1 MKRQIM
7 KSKTCKLSSFND
19 DIPRNII
26 LTEVE
31 AFCDEGNIG
40 EKDRL
45 HLRLISEEIMDV
57 LPKLL
62 SFCDGELWLERTGD
76 MVEVHAAIYADRP
89 DKEYRERLQALT
101 GHHEKEGAAGVL
113 DKIRNEAA
121 KGLEKILLREK
132 DFRESEYWSLLG
144 YKEEADDGDDLLP
157 TGNEGKDS
165 DRMTQIE
172 RSVIANIADDV
183 IVKIRGH
190 LVDIIAKK
198 RVAAK

>member
-1 MKRQIM
+1 M

-31 AFCDEGNIG
+31 TFCDEGNIG

-101 GHHEKEGAAGVL
+101 GHHEKKGAVSFF
-113 DKIRNEAA
+113 DKIRNETA
-121 KGLEKILLREK
+121 KWLEKILLREK
-132 DFRESEYWSLLG
+132 DFRDSEYWSLLG
-144 YKEEADDGDDLLP
+144 YKEEADGGDDLLP
-157 TGNEGKDS
+157 IGNDGKNS
-165 DRMTQIE
+165 DRMTRIE
-172 RSVIANIADDV
+172 RSVITNIADDV
-183 IVKIRGH
+183 TVKIRGH
-190 LVDIIAKK
+190 LVDIVVKK
-198 RVAAK
+198 GVAEK